1 MASSCST
8 CPVCLRELGWD
19 TQGKLGKPENCGHL
33 FCFTCIHEWAK
44 VSKAL
49 IVGIIKSSLP
59 AAE

>member
-19 TQGKLGKPENCGHL
+19 IQGKLGKPENCDHL

-44 VSKAL
+44 VK
-49 IVGIIKSSLP
+49 V
-59 AAE
+59 